1 MKTVFLF
8 FSHISREKTL
18 ELLVELWESDD
29 PHDHGGQEAA
39 SKRENDE
46 CCESDPS
53 CCCISGKCNICR
65 INICMIMVVE
75 FHSD

>member
-53 CCCISGKCNICR
+53 CCCISGMCN
-65 INICMIMVVE
+65 
-75 FHSD
+75 HSAQCTE